1 MWREIDID
9 LLTLSKLRSQ
19 ARLPRVTER
28 DVAIARDC
36 GVRPVVV
43 RPLAGS
49 LPLRY
54 EIVEGVKSW
63 LVAGRAG
70 MTKIAAEVRH
80 ELTDDEVLNL
90 LEGEGGP
97 HHNPIAESQAIVT
110 TLDQEPGLQ
119 ITELAA
125 RQGLPRTTVSQRLR
139 LARLA
144 PAVQQL
150 LSEGRLKEGHARPLV
165 TLPTADQ
172 VRLARRAIRE
182 NLSCRAVERIASD
195 LRGATVPTARPSES
209 APRLSPSAKDSDH
222 LRIERMISDHFAC
235 QTEFVDDG
243 GRLTVVFH
251 HHDVEVRDGILERLG
266 ARES

>member
-110 TLDQEPGLQ
+110 ALDQEPGLQ

-172 VRLARRAIRE
+172 VRLAKRVLRE

-195 LRGATVPTARPSES
+195 LRGATAPTARPSES
-209 APRLSPSAKDSDH
+209 ASRLSPHAKDSDH

-266 ARES
+266 ALES